1 MRWLTRGV
9 PAAILLLAFAGAA
22 EARDYYG
29 AIAYSRT
36 TRAQGYVYDQ
46 DSQDEAES
54 AALVSCS
61 DLAADCEPVT
71 WFRNA
76 CGALAVSS
84 DGAYGTSWGE
94 DEATA
99 EKKALKACG
108 EYAKDCQIVRRVCT
122 TR

>member
-1 MRWLTRGV
+1 MRGLLRV
-9 PAAILLLAFAGAA
+9 LPAVGLIFAFSGAA
-22 EARDYYG
+22 MARDYYG
-29 AIAYSRT
+29 AISYSKT
-36 TRAQGYVYDQ
+36 TRSLGYVYDL

-54 AALVSCS
+54 AALVACS
-61 DLAADCEPVT
+61 DFAADCEPMI

-84 DGAYGTSWGE
+84 DGAWGSNWGE

-99 EKKALKACG
+99 EKKALDGCG
-108 EYAKDCQIVRRVCT
+108 QYAKDCQIVRWVCT

>member
-1 MRWLTRGV
+1 MRGLLRV
-9 PAAILLLAFAGAA
+9 LPAVVLIFAWSGAV

-29 AIAYSRT
+29 AISYSKT
-36 TRAQGYVYDQ
+36 TRSLGYVYDM

-54 AALVSCS
+54 AALIACS
-61 DLAADCEPVT
+61 DFAPDCEPMV

-76 CGALAVSS
+76 CGAMAISS
-84 DGAYGTSWGE
+84 DGAWGSNWGE

-99 EKKALKACG
+99 EKKALAGCG
-108 EYAKDCQIVRRVCT
+108 QYAKDCQIVRWVCT